1 MVHCARIVRYTH
13 RKCQW
18 SKCFHCQKVVWKWSR
33 NSIWH
38 WPYIVY
44 MICRLFL
51 NLIWSLKP
59 AILILGFIIYLY
71 KFIFWFKTIFLCCK
85 FGVFMFGFSS
95 ISVYNLLGLFS
106 TKHISWRWSFWK
118 CSLRKFMHTPLHC
131 QVSVLG
137 RKCFLNA

>member
-1 MVHCARIVRYTH
+1 MVHCTRIVKYTH

-71 KFIFWFKTIFLCCK
+71 KFVFWFKTIFLCYK

-95 ISVYNLLGLFS
+95 ISIYSFLGLFS
-106 TKHISWRWSFWK
+106 TNIFHEGE
-118 CSLRKFMHTPLHC
+118 
-131 QVSVLG
+131 VSE
-137 RKCFLNA
+137 NAALENLCTLLFIVRYLYLIQNVF